1 MADGSFYSQ
10 RDFGFPVLP
19 ESLLRPGE
27 IVVDLFAGGGGAS
40 VALERALARPV
51 DLAVNHNP
59 WAVSMHA
66 ANHPLTTHL
75 CQDVWEADP
84 RMECAG
90 RPVGWMHF
98 SPDCTH
104 HSQARG
110 GQPRDRAIRSLSWVG
125 KRWAGTVRPRILS
138 FENVKEVT
146 KWGPLIAKRDRRTGR
161 CIRLE
166 KVRSYTKRG
175 KVRYVTIERVAERGE
190 RVPLR
195 EQYLIPDKRYEGR
208 TWKRFVAGFH
218 AMGYTFET
226 RLLKAC
232 DYGAGTSR
240 ERLFGVGRCDGEPI
254 RWPAPTHGPGRKHP
268 YVTAADCIDWT
279 IECPSIFDRKKM
291 LADATHRRIA
301 RGMQRYVLN
310 AAEPFIVPNN
320 TNNVPK
326 PVSESV
332 PTITTCS
339 GRNLLVVPTLVQ
351 ASHGEGSGTTKRRGT
366 GALDPQSPLGV
377 ICAGGG
383 TFALATGTL
392 VKFRGNSAGQP
403 LTEPVP
409 VITSGAGAARP
420 AGAAHALG
428 ISVATMVQVGYG
440 ERTGQSPRALDL
452 QKPLGVV
459 VAGGGKHAVVEG
471 RLSSAF
477 IAQAYGS
484 GENGNPAPPRSAD
497 APLSTITK
505 TGSQQQLV
513 AANLVTLRRNCV
525 GIGVDACVPTI
536 CAGAEHHALVQY
548 TLSESDYSAA
558 LRVGRFLAEHLELGD
573 LRDDALIALVT
584 VHVKG
589 VPHVIVDIGLR
600 MLRREELFA
609 AQGFPSSYVI
619 DRTADGRAISISR
632 SVAAVGNSVSPPPLF
647 AIAAANLDKVPDF
660 EFAVAA

>member
-84 RMECAG
+84 RVECAG

-104 HSQARG
+104 HSQARS

-279 IECPSIFDRKKM
+279 IECPSIFDRKKP

-366 GALDPQSPLGV
+366 GALDPQSPV
-377 ICAGGG
+377 
-383 TFALATGTL
+383 
-392 VKFRGNSAGQP
+392 
-403 LTEPVP
+403 
-409 VITSGAGAARP
+409 
-420 AGAAHALG
+420 
-428 ISVATMVQVGYG
+428 
-440 ERTGQSPRALDL
+440 
-452 QKPLGVV
+452 
-459 VAGGGKHAVVEG
+459 
-471 RLSSAF
+471 
-477 IAQAYGS
+477 
-484 GENGNPAPPRSAD
+484 
-497 APLSTITK
+497 
-505 TGSQQQLV
+505 
-513 AANLVTLRRNCV
+513 
-525 GIGVDACVPTI
+525 
-536 CAGAEHHALVQY
+536 
-548 TLSESDYSAA
+548 
-558 LRVGRFLAEHLELGD
+558 
-573 LRDDALIALVT
+573 
-584 VHVKG
+584 
-589 VPHVIVDIGLR
+589 
-600 MLRREELFA
+600 
-609 AQGFPSSYVI
+609 
-619 DRTADGRAISISR
+619 
-632 SVAAVGNSVSPPPLF
+632 
-647 AIAAANLDKVPDF
+647 
-660 EFAVAA
+660 